1 MEINNTDVW
10 RMNFVFLL
18 MLKLSV
24 VIFFFINMCISKY
37 LNFHLANII
46 FALAEHYIS
55 NIKSVMCSIS
65 TLESDIRMGRTEGR
79 HASIIII
86 ILVVY

>member
-1 MEINNTDVW
+1 
-10 RMNFVFLL
+10 

-46 FALAEHYIS
+46 FALEEHYIS

-65 TLESDIRMGRTEGR
+65 ALESDIRMGGWMGRTEGR

-86 ILVVY
+86 MLVVY